1 MKKEM
6 ALRAN
11 APEMHNEDAGQPPS
25 LSVSEVSA
33 RAPVVAQEPS
43 DPFDNLEKLVNWLQ
57 AGLLTKEEFEKAAL
71 KLQAAELV
79 VKKKVGRGLSRA
91 RASFDKARANAPQP
105 APVLP
110 ASRAGGHL
118 R

>member
-1 MKKEM
+1 MKEQR

-43 DPFDNLEKLVNWLQ
+43 DPCDSLEKLVNWLQ
-57 AGLLTKEEFEKAAL
+57 MGLLTKEQFEKGKERIL
-71 KLQAAELV
+71 
-79 VKKKVGRGLSRA
+79 GLS
-91 RASFDKARANAPQP
+91 
-105 APVLP
+105 
-110 ASRAGGHL
+110 
-118 R
+118 